1 MAADCTLELRSEK
14 GGARMVQMD
23 GGFYTGYRRNILAPD
38 EILVS
43 ISVPYTEEDEHFVAF
58 KQAKRRDDDIAI
70 VNSAFFFK
78 LSGSGEI
85 EVNARLRLSVP
96 SLEPPTSSRPDGVL
110 DHVRAYGTRLF
121 ATYTAPWLITTLT
134 FITPA
139 VSGITFTT
147 YYCITTLRWHM
158 PREGGLRWPK

>member
-96 SLEPPTSSRPDGVL
+96 SLEPPTSSRRCIRP
-110 DHVRAYGTRLF
+110 RTYGTRLI

>member
-1 MAADCTLELRSEK
+1 
-14 GGARMVQMD
+14 MVQMD

-78 LSGSGEI
+78 LFCWLCSFLSLPLD
-85 EVNARLRLSVP
+85 LR
-96 SLEPPTSSRPDGVL
+96 G
-110 DHVRAYGTRLF
+110 
-121 ATYTAPWLITTLT
+121 
-134 FITPA
+134 
-139 VSGITFTT
+139 
-147 YYCITTLRWHM
+147 
-158 PREGGLRWPK
+158 

>member
-1 MAADCTLELRSEK
+1 
-14 GGARMVQMD
+14 MVQMD

-96 SLEPPTSSRPDGVL
+96 SLEPPTSSRRCIRPRT
-110 DHVRAYGTRLF
+110 VRG
-121 ATYTAPWLITTLT
+121 
-134 FITPA
+134 
-139 VSGITFTT
+139 
-147 YYCITTLRWHM
+147 
-158 PREGGLRWPK
+158 

>member
-85 EVNARLRLSVP
+85 EVNARLLRLSVP
-96 SLEPPTSSRPDGVL
+96 AQP
-110 DHVRAYGTRLF
+110 
-121 ATYTAPWLITTLT
+121 
-134 FITPA
+134 
-139 VSGITFTT
+139 
-147 YYCITTLRWHM
+147 
-158 PREGGLRWPK
+158 

>member
-1 MAADCTLELRSEK
+1 MAADCLLELRSQE
-14 GGARMVQMD
+14 GGTRTVKMD
-23 GGFYTGYRRNILAPD
+23 GGFYTGYRKNILAQD

-85 EVNARLRLSVP
+85 QVNAR
-96 SLEPPTSSRPDGVL
+96 
-110 DHVRAYGTRLF
+110 
-121 ATYTAPWLITTLT
+121 
-134 FITPA
+134 
-139 VSGITFTT
+139 
-147 YYCITTLRWHM
+147 
-158 PREGGLRWPK
+158 

>member
-23 GGFYTGYRRNILAPD
+23 GGFYTGYRRNILASD

-43 ISVPYTEEDEHFVAF
+43 ISVPYTAEDEHFVAF

-96 SLEPPTSSRPDGVL
+96 SLEPPTSSRRCIRP
-110 DHVRAYGTRLF
+110 RTYGTRLI